1 MNSMIIKRTLFL
13 MVSDYNQIIVY
24 NYLSLILLVLNQE
37 IEIIDLPYGKNFFKF
52 ILRVY
57 DQRSGLT
64 GQPSD
69 ESTEIIDTT
78 IISGFP

>member
-1 MNSMIIKRTLFL
+1 MS
-13 MVSDYNQIIVY
+13 

-37 IEIIDLPYGKNFFKF
+37 IEIVDLPFGKNYSNF

-64 GQPSD
+64 SPEPDEPS
-69 ESTEIIDTT
+69 STEIIDTT
-78 IISGFP
+78 ISGFPWFHLKIY

>member
-1 MNSMIIKRTLFL
+1 LS
-13 MVSDYNQIIVY
+13 

-37 IEIIDLPYGKNFFKF
+37 IGIVDLPFGKNYSNF

-64 GQPSD
+64 SQPTY

-78 IISGFP
+78 ISGFP